1 MRSRREG
8 GEFSLTEM
16 LLERTIEGQSG
27 EKREMGTQ
35 CEDELELSVG
45 HAYFPIASRF
55 GYEKRRE
62 PTVRIRS
69 VRRERRKEESR
80 QGTAIEQMIKP
91 VEKGSSQSQFLP
103 NCPDRVCPSTPTPK
117 DDPLGSE
124 VWAELLPLRRE
135 IDAGTRLFRL
145 GSWKKDFRDFASPSR
160 GSKSPLSAYLRYPD
174 YSTLTTYS
182 RKKKV
187 YYKAKPTQEA
197 RVYSQDIRKRKA
209 FLKLDGKRQALLPC
223 TPSILLLVSAGVR
236 LPNSCLHIAMLRAG

>member
-16 LLERTIEGQSG
+16 LHERTIEGQSG
-27 EKREMGTQ
+27 EMREMGTQ
-35 CEDELELSVG
+35 CEDGLELSVG
-45 HAYFPIASRF
+45 QAYFPVASRF

-80 QGTAIEQMIKP
+80 QGTAIERRRTGSFVQMIKP
-91 VEKGSSQSQFLP
+91 VEKGPSQSQFLS
-103 NCPDRVCPSTPTPK
+103 NSPDRVCPSTPTPAE
-117 DDPLGSE
+117 DPLGSE
-124 VWAELLPLRRE
+124 MWSELLPLR
-135 IDAGTRLFRL
+135 IGLDAGTRHFRL
-145 GSWKKDFRDFASPSR
+145 GSWKKDFRDFTSPSR

-187 YYKAKPTQEA
+187 YYKTKPTQEA
-197 RVYSQDIRKRKA
+197 RVYGQDIRKRKA

-223 TPSILLLVSAGVR
+223 TPSPTR
-236 LPNSCLHIAMLRAG
+236 LRRSPSP